1 MKDNIYVI
9 YSSSYRLLEDEINK
23 IVGKNNYITYDA
35 NEVEIDDIIDSAS
48 YVSLFDDKNYFVVKN
63 VANFASKKGSEVS
76 SNDDKLIKYLD
87 EPNDNT
93 ILILIINDKMNGVKK
108 VSKIVKDKY
117 NYIEINN
124 PNTKE
129 MRDIIN
135 KYIKKQ
141 GINMDYDSITYI
153 INGLEGNYDLILNE
167 LEKILLYGKKNLT
180 FDDVSHIVSSSVLD
194 DNFKFIDAIINRDIK
209 TAFKYYDDY
218 LLNKNSPIM
227 ILSMLANEFR
237 NILLVKDMMRNNNR
251 NDIMKTLGFKYSF
264 QLDKVINN
272 SYKYNKDSLE
282 NYLIYLCDLDYDIKM
297 GRITDKLALELA
309 ILKFDI

>member
-9 YSSSYRLLEDEINK
+9 YSTSYRLLEEEINK

-35 NEVEIDDIIDSAS
+35 NEVPIDDIIDSAS

-129 MRDIIN
+129 MREIIN
-135 KYIKKQ
+135 KYLKKQ
-141 GINMDYDSITYI
+141 EIKMDYDSITYI

-167 LEKILLYGKKNLT
+167 LEKILLYGKKNLS

-282 NYLIYLCDLDYDIKM
+282 NYLIYLCNLDYDIKM